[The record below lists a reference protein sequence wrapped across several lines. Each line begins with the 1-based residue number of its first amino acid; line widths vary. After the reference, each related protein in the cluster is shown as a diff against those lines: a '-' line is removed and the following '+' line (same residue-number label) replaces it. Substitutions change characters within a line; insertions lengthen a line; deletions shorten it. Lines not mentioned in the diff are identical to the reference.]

1 MSNWNEGSND
11 WNKDSEFDSTDA
23 TADTAVEDNTD
34 TAAEAPQTD
43 ENVTDEDQSVD
54 AVSEAAD
61 GAEEAEKD
69 DSTEADA
76 DSASEEDQIEVDPE
90 EVETDE
96 DENWVTDELIQD
108 VSRFTVN
115 FIAADKTKRE
125 FLREIIRPRRGARA
139 KAATRMGVSEIASAL
154 VFDEKTVNISTLFLL
169 NSLSRALNPATQDFV
184 SGMEA
189 IEIINETEADD
200 LRDLITFINDG
211 VLSGN
216 TVSVS
221 VVTDEDKVE
230 RLRTGKTSTPA
241 AQIIDSISKAV
252 QKVDDTEAFFGL
264 VEWSTTLTKGLVE

>member
-69 DSTEADA
+69 DSTEADD
-76 DSASEEDQIEVDPE
+76 DSASEEDQIEVNPE

>member
-69 DSTEADA
+69 DSTEADD

>member
-23 TADTAVEDNTD
+23 TADTAVEDDTD

-69 DSTEADA
+69 DSTEADD

>member
-69 DSTEADA
+69 DSTEADD

-221 VVTDEDKVE
+221 DATDEDKVE